1 MPVKFINAPYY
12 NLVNNT
18 LLNPIYISKYI
29 REFSNRYLEVVENP
43 ELLTF
48 TLSPIVID
56 FIQFYNYNDIY
67 GNPHPPKII
76 TKQIYTY
83 NQNRAEFYEVWKR
96 IPEGIM
102 LSKIGDY
109 IQDLYEHY
117 PNGDKIYLYSKN
129 RIINNEEHTLLE
141 KLIKNNTY
149 KIKDMLIKA
158 MCNVYFNKFIAPM
171 VSKYL
176 AINKIKRNAIYNT
189 GLGLKLAVREYEKEF

>member
-18 LLNPIYISKYI
+18 LLNPTYISLFTK
-29 REFSNRYLEVVENP
+29 EFGNRWLEVVENP

-48 TLSPIVID
+48 TLSPLAID
-56 FIQFYNYNDIY
+56 YMYVYTPDSTGRQ
-67 GNPHPPKII
+67 HPPQIY

-96 IPEGIM
+96 IAEGIM
-102 LSKIGDY
+102 LSHIGDY
-109 IQDLYEHY
+109 IQDLYEHDI
-117 PNGDKIYLYSKN
+117 NGNKRYLYSGN
-129 RIINNEEHTLLE
+129 RIISHEEHTLLE
-141 KLIKNNTY
+141 KLIKKNPY

-158 MCNVYFNKFIAPM
+158 MCDAYFAKYITPS
-171 VSKYL
+171 VSKAL

-189 GLGLKLAVREYEKEF
+189 GLGLKLAVREYSKDF